1 MKNEITTPNQNGSI
15 QFMFK
20 NEELNKYSAQIAVFN
35 GNINASAEQHMI
47 NASNNLCQIALIMA
61 EIDNKE
67 LYKEDGFKSA
77 AEYAMETF
85 DYKKSQ
91 AFNLVRVGKKYGERL
106 LSTPYNFTQLV
117 EALPMGTE
125 KFDELSE
132 SGELTP
138 DMKATEIRDVAKEHK
153 VKERKPAKAKE
164 YYYAIVNA
172 AYKDYFVG
180 PATEAD
186 FIASSDEVHK
196 FKTNNGRQ
204 CYAVVNS
211 ESGIIT
217 VWERFDT
224 IENESEEKGE

>member
-1 MKNEITTPNQNGSI
+1 MKNEITTPNQNGNI

-35 GNINASAEQHMI
+35 GNINASVEAHLA
-47 NASNNLCQIALIMA
+47 NVSNNLCQIAYIMA

-77 AEYAMETF
+77 ADYAMETF

-91 AFNLVRVGKKYGERL
+91 AFNLVRVGKKYGDRL

-132 SGELTP
+132 SGEINP
-138 DMKATEIRDVAKEHK
+138 DMKATEIRDIAKENK
-153 VKERKPAKAKE
+153 AKERKPAKVKE
-164 YYYAIVNA
+164 YYFALGENT
-172 AYKDYFVG
+172 VG
-180 PATEAD
+180 PVTEAD
-186 FIASSDEVHK
+186 FMKAACECHK
-196 FKTNNGRQ
+196 FKAENGDNM
-204 CYAVVNS
+204 YAVREGVWWAVWKRMD
-211 ESGIIT
+211 T
-217 VWERFDT
+217 VET
-224 IENESEEKGE
+224 EEKGE